1 MYNLKEL
8 LKKNH
13 FHENTFPELA
23 DLLLNHFLL
32 IVNQKS
38 YRFTEI
44 EFYWNDNKNHQ
55 DKSTYLRNHTGE
67 LQPGQLFFHYS
78 GFDIALDNDFG
89 YGGILI
95 RGVLDL
101 SNGHYYKGPMVSCMR
116 IFSGVS
122 VFGGHM
128 DVRLEESSLPPAD
141 IFTKPKQGLGKNA
154 IEGGFDL
161 KDYNYYLKISKDKDA
176 LTV

>member
-1 MYNLKEL
+1 MYNLQEL

-13 FHENTFPELA
+13 FHENTFPKIAE
-23 DLLLNHFLL
+23 LLLNHFLL
-32 IVNQKS
+32 IVNEKS

-44 EFYWNDNKNHQ
+44 EYYWNDSKDHQ
-55 DKSTYLRNHTGE
+55 DKSTYVRNHTGK

-122 VFGGHM
+122 VFGGYM
-128 DVRLEESSLPPAD
+128 DLRLEESSLPPAD

-154 IEGGFDL
+154 IEGSFDL
-161 KDYNYYLKISKDKDA
+161 KDYNYYLKLSQDKNA
-176 LTV
+176 ITF